1 MAGPVV
7 FLLVFLAVLFPLGR
21 PCPAMAGQGGAAPG
35 RPGPP
40 RIVSL
45 SPGVTETL
53 FALDLGKDVVGVTRF
68 CSYPQ
73 EACALPKVGGY
84 IDPNYEAIVALSPT
98 VAVLLPEQAEVGKNL
113 ASLGIKSITVDN
125 KTVEDILGA
134 ITTLGS
140 AFGARDRA
148 GVLTARLRARMDAVR
163 RRSAGLPRPSVL
175 VSIARGMGSL
185 GMKTVYIAGR
195 GSYFD
200 QLVEMAGGLNA
211 YRKNSPKFPRLS
223 WEGLLSL
230 APDIII
236 DLVPSLEKK
245 GWKKE
250 NILGQWSVMK
260 GLRAVDEGRVHV
272 LGKDYVTIPGPRFI
286 LLLEDMA
293 EAIHPG
299 DRTMSGRRE

>member
-1 MAGPVV
+1 VPAAGPLVF
-7 FLLVFLAVLFPLGR
+7 FLLVFLAALFPMGR
-21 PCPAMAGQGGAAPG
+21 PCPASAGQGGAA
-35 RPGPP
+35 

-53 FALDLGKDVVGVTRF
+53 FALGLGKDVVGVTRF

-140 AFGARDRA
+140 AFGAADRA

-163 RRSAGLPRPSVL
+163 RRSAGLARPSVL

-230 APDIII
+230 DPDIII